1 MCKIKDM
8 LQKKGPVFNVVTP
21 DTKVVEAL
29 NIMKSEN
36 LSYVVVMQD
45 GNYLGIM
52 FERDYTHKVKLQ
64 GKKSE
69 TTTVKDIMSS
79 DYPVVGFGEDLQRCM
94 VLMNVYKTRYLPIFD
109 EMNFQGVITMNDL
122 MREVIAKDDLSKPVS
137 DSLYEL

>member
-1 MCKIKDM
+1 MSKIKEI

-45 GNYLGIM
+45 SKYLGIM
-52 FERDYTHKVKLQ
+52 SERDYTHKIKLQ
-64 GKKSE
+64 NRHSE
-69 TTTVKDIMSS
+69 STTVKEIMSS
-79 DYPVVGFGEDLQRCM
+79 DYPVIGFSEDLQRCM

-109 EMNFQGVITMNDL
+109 EMEFQGILTMHDL
-122 MREVIAKDDLSKPVS
+122 MREVIAKDDISKPGN

>member
-1 MCKIKDM
+1 MSKIKEI

-45 GNYLGIM
+45 SKYLGIM
-52 FERDYTHKVKLQ
+52 SERDYTHKIKLQ
-64 GKKSE
+64 NRHSE
-69 TTTVKDIMSS
+69 STTVKEIMSS
-79 DYPVVGFGEDLQRCM
+79 DYPVIGFSEDLQRCM

-109 EMNFQGVITMNDL
+109 EMEFQGILTMHDL
-122 MREVIAKDDLSKPVS
+122 MREVIAKDDNSKPGN
-137 DSLYEL
+137 DSLHEL

>member
-1 MCKIKDM
+1 MCKIQEI

-29 NIMKSEN
+29 NIMKSKN

-52 FERDYTHKVKLQ
+52 SERDYTHKVKLQ
-64 GKKSE
+64 GRKSE

-109 EMNFQGVITMNDL
+109 EMNFQGVLTMNDL
-122 MREVIAKDDLSKPVS
+122 MREVIAKDDLSKPSS

>member
-1 MCKIKDM
+1 MCKIKEM

-52 FERDYTHKVKLQ
+52 SERDYTHKVKLQ
-64 GKKSE
+64 GRKSE

-79 DYPVVGFGEDLQRCM
+79 DYPVVGYGEDLQRCM
-94 VLMNVYKTRYLPIFD
+94 VLMNVYKTRYLPIFED
-109 EMNFQGVITMNDL
+109 MNFQGVITMNDL
-122 MREVIAKDDLSKPVS
+122 MREVIAKDDLSKPNT

>member
-1 MCKIKDM
+1 MSKIKEI

-45 GNYLGIM
+45 SKYLGIM
-52 FERDYTHKVKLQ
+52 SERDYTHKIKLQ
-64 GKKSE
+64 NRHSE
-69 TTTVKDIMSS
+69 STTVKEIMSS
-79 DYPVVGFGEDLQRCM
+79 DYPVIGFSEDLQRCM

-109 EMNFQGVITMNDL
+109 EMEFQGILTMHDL
-122 MREVIAKDDLSKPVS
+122 MREVIAKDDISKPGNE
-137 DSLYEL
+137 SLYEL

>member
-1 MCKIKDM
+1 MCNIKEI

-52 FERDYTHKVKLQ
+52 SERDYTHKVKLQ
-64 GKKSE
+64 GRKSE
-69 TTTVKDIMSS
+69 TTSVKDIMSS

-109 EMNFQGVITMNDL
+109 EMNFQGVLTMNDL
-122 MREVIAKDDLSKPVS
+122 MREVIAKDDTSKPGT

>member
-1 MCKIKDM
+1 MSKIKEI

-21 DTKVVEAL
+21 DTKVVDAL
-29 NIMKSEN
+29 TIMKTEN

-45 GNYLGIM
+45 GNYLGIKS
-52 FERDYTHKVKLQ
+52 ERDYTHKVKLQ

-79 DYPVVGFGEDLQRCM
+79 DYPVLGFEEDLQRCM

-109 EMNFQGVITMNDL
+109 EMNFQGILTMNDL
-122 MREVIAKDDLSKPVS
+122 MREVIAKDDVAKPK
-137 DSLYEL
+137 

>member
-1 MCKIKDM
+1 MCNIKEI

-52 FERDYTHKVKLQ
+52 SERDYTHKVKLQ
-64 GKKSE
+64 GRKSE

-109 EMNFQGVITMNDL
+109 EMNFQGVLTMNDL
-122 MREVIAKDDLSKPVS
+122 MREVIAKDDTSKPGT

>member
-1 MCKIKDM
+1 MCKIKEI

-21 DTKVVEAL
+21 DTIVVEAL

-52 FERDYTHKVKLQ
+52 SERDYTHKVKLQ
-64 GKKSE
+64 GRKSE

-79 DYPVVGFGEDLQRCM
+79 DYPVVGYGEDLQRCM

-109 EMNFQGVITMNDL
+109 EMNFQGVLTMNDL
-122 MREVIAKDDLSKPVS
+122 MREVIAKDNLIKPDS

>member
-1 MCKIKDM
+1 M

-52 FERDYTHKVKLQ
+52 SERDYTHKVKLQ

-109 EMNFQGVITMNDL
+109 EMNFQGVLTMNDL
-122 MREVIAKDDLSKPVS
+122 MREVIAKDDLSKPSS

>member
-1 MCKIKDM
+1 MCKIQEI

-52 FERDYTHKVKLQ
+52 SERDYTHKVKLQ
-64 GKKSE
+64 GRKSE
-69 TTTVKDIMSS
+69 TTNVKDIMSS

-109 EMNFQGVITMNDL
+109 EMNFQGVLTMNDL
-122 MREVIAKDDLSKPVS
+122 MREVIAKDDLSKPSS